1 MAANRAYIRLPH
13 HFPRMTEP
21 ANDPQ
26 DPLIR
31 MILLSAAFSAF
42 MGFIATVLV
51 VTAMISANWNF
62 MQWLE

>member
-1 MAANRAYIRLPH
+1 
-13 HFPRMTEP
+13 MTEH

>member
-1 MAANRAYIRLPH
+1 
-13 HFPRMTEP
+13 MTEP

-42 MGFIATVLV
+42 MGFIATALV